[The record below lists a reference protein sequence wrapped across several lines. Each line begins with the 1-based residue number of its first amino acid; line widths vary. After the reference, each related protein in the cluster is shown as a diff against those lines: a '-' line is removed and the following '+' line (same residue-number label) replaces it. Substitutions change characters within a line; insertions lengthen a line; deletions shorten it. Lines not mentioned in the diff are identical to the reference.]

1 MVSHR
6 AFAAHKYMSTD
17 SLGKEK
23 ALTFTWIVLSP
34 FQDLADERRGV
45 AAGIYVGE
53 HQSDLRWQLEG
64 FGSVVPAWIA
74 W

>member
-6 AFAAHKYMSTD
+6 AFAAHEYMSTD
-17 SLGKEK
+17 RLGKQK
-23 ALTFTWIVLSP
+23 ALTFTWTVLSP

-45 AAGIYVGE
+45 TAGIYVGE
-53 HQSDLRWQLEG
+53 HQSDLWWQLEG
-64 FGSVVPAWIA
+64 FDSVVPAWIA